1 MLKKIYSLINLNSL
15 SHSFLI
21 LSFTFVFY
29 FSFSTVLHH
38 HSFSQIFISYSEGF
52 VKNAL
57 LGEFVFSLKKITN
70 LDFKI
75 LINSIFVIF
84 HLLNIL
90 LFLRILKPVINYS
103 KIIYIFLVLN
113 PALILFPIYDIGA
126 FLRKEIFMVSSFL
139 VHIYFSQLLNFEK
152 IDKKKYGNLVSY
164 ILGPFILI
172 NSLIHSIQILFLP
185 LHFFIYKR
193 NLNSKYERKNIL
205 FIFLLIILFLMQ
217 FFFYKQISYNILYES
232 TLERLGIFTNQFNFS
247 ITPYIFLNLNIAE
260 RFDATLPYIK
270 NTKFVFLYFISILI
284 IVMPLI
290 FMLKKLE
297 TLNQKFEIKYILF
310 SILPFIMLLFLAS
323 DWGRWIYI
331 IAMILVGTKL
341 QFKINN
347 KVKFEY
353 GLLINLLLFLTI
365 GFYLFFFNLSHCCV
379 KNLFF
384 YGMNQNIELF
394 INVLFDNLKVIEH
407 IKY

>member
-1 MLKKIYSLINLNSL
+1 
-15 SHSFLI
+15 
-21 LSFTFVFY
+21 
-29 FSFSTVLHH
+29 
-38 HSFSQIFISYSEGF
+38 
-52 VKNAL
+52 
-57 LGEFVFSLKKITN
+57 
-70 LDFKI
+70 
-75 LINSIFVIF
+75 
-84 HLLNIL
+84 
-90 LFLRILKPVINYS
+90 
-103 KIIYIFLVLN
+103 
-113 PALILFPIYDIGA
+113 
-126 FLRKEIFMVSSFL
+126 
-139 VHIYFSQLLNFEK
+139 
-152 IDKKKYGNLVSY
+152 
-164 ILGPFILI
+164 
-172 NSLIHSIQILFLP
+172 
-185 LHFFIYKR
+185 
-193 NLNSKYERKNIL
+193 
-205 FIFLLIILFLMQ
+205 MQ

-297 TLNQKFEIKYILF
+297 TLNQKFEIKYILL

>member
-1 MLKKIYSLINLNSL
+1 MFKKIYSLINLNTI

-52 VKNAL
+52 IKNAL

-70 LDFKI
+70 FDFKI
-75 LINSIFVIF
+75 LINLIFVIF
-84 HLLNIL
+84 HLLNIII
-90 LFLRILKPVINYS
+90 FLRILKPVINSS

-126 FLRKEIFMVSSFL
+126 FLRKEVFMVSSFL
-139 VHIYFSQLLNFEK
+139 LHIYFSQLFNFEK
-152 IDKKKYGNLVSY
+152 IDKKKYINLVSY

-185 LHFFIYKR
+185 FHFFIFKR
-193 NLNSKYERKNIL
+193 NMNSKYERKSIIFIIL
-205 FIFLLIILFLMQ
+205 LVIIFLTQ
-217 FFFYKQISYNILYES
+217 FFFYKQIPYNILYES

-247 ITPYIFLNLNIAE
+247 ITPYKFLNLNIAE
-260 RFDATLPYIK
+260 RFYETLPYIK
-270 NTKFVFLYFISILI
+270 DTKFIFLYFISILLI
-284 IVMPLI
+284 GIPLI
-290 FMLKKLE
+290 FMLKKLG
-297 TLNQKFEIKYILF
+297 TSNQKFEIKYILL
-310 SILPFIMLLFLAS
+310 SILPFVMLLFLAS

-331 IAMILVGTKL
+331 IAMILVGIKL
-341 QFKINN
+341 QFRINN
-347 KVKFEY
+347 RVKFEY
-353 GLLINLLLFLTI
+353 SLLINLLLFLTI

-394 INVLFDNLKVIEH
+394 INVLFDNLNIIEH

>member
-1 MLKKIYSLINLNSL
+1 MLKKIYSLINLNSF

-90 LFLRILKPVINYS
+90 LFLRILKPVINSS
-103 KIIYIFLVLN
+103 KIIYIFLLLN

-139 VHIYFSQLLNFEK
+139 VHIYFSQLLNYEK

-297 TLNQKFEIKYILF
+297 TLNQKFEIKYILL

>member
-1 MLKKIYSLINLNSL
+1 M
-15 SHSFLI
+15 
-21 LSFTFVFY
+21 
-29 FSFSTVLHH
+29 
-38 HSFSQIFISYSEGF
+38 
-52 VKNAL
+52 
-57 LGEFVFSLKKITN
+57 
-70 LDFKI
+70 
-75 LINSIFVIF
+75 
-84 HLLNIL
+84 
-90 LFLRILKPVINYS
+90 
-103 KIIYIFLVLN
+103 
-113 PALILFPIYDIGA
+113 
-126 FLRKEIFMVSSFL
+126 
-139 VHIYFSQLLNFEK
+139 
-152 IDKKKYGNLVSY
+152 
-164 ILGPFILI
+164 
-172 NSLIHSIQILFLP
+172 P

-205 FIFLLIILFLMQ
+205 FIFLLIILFLTQ

-284 IVMPLI
+284 IVTPLI

-297 TLNQKFEIKYILF
+297 TLNQKFEIKYILL